1 MQPTF
6 FILVADSVD
15 VCLAAEK
22 AVIQSSG
29 SSLGEFIPKRVFS
42 KIHNLFCWT
51 WGWNATGV

>member
-42 KIHNLFCWT
+42 KIHNLFC
-51 WGWNATGV
+51 

>member
-22 AVIQSSG
+22 AVLQSSG
-29 SSLGEFIPKRVFS
+29 SSLDEFIPKRVFS

-51 WGWNATGV
+51 WGWDATEV